1 MEGKQVYV
9 INPAKLKWCHGRIS
23 AGERYVGTV
32 AGRIGYRA
40 INVQESNP
48 VAGSMDKT

>member
-9 INPAKLKWCHGRIS
+9 INTAKLKWCHGRIS
-23 AGERYVGTV
+23 GGERYVGMV

-40 INVQESNP
+40 IYVQESKP